1 MSKLS
6 SAITWLPAENSTQTM
21 TRRSATS
28 SVTRKILHEEDHMA
42 FGKMM
47 GGEVSSQ
54 RQIAPSRT
62 SKERLL
68 LIAKQARVLFLA
80 YPRSDYDDP
89 DSALATYASV
99 LEGYSDVIV
108 EHVTSPKTGIQRRS
122 KFAPRV
128 AELVTECDRAAAD
141 LAYQMRFKNWGNN
154 HPAIAG
160 PKVQRPTL
168 EQMHAKYG
176 KDWGLGGG
184 DKSTNSTQQAPAVD
198 QVTRLHAAEPSPSK
212 C

>member
-1 MSKLS
+1 
-6 SAITWLPAENSTQTM
+6 
-21 TRRSATS
+21 
-28 SVTRKILHEEDHMA
+28 MA

-89 DSALATYASV
+89 DSTLATYVSV
-99 LEGYSDVIV
+99 LEGYSDVVV

-141 LAYQMRFKNWGNN
+141 LAYQIRFKNWGNN

-160 PKVQRPTL
+160 PKVRRPTL

-198 QVTRLHAAEPSPSK
+198 QVTGPHAAEPSPSK